1 MIAKCH
7 ESQPSNELK
16 KKMELAGRPNYL
28 TVLILFSLQPGFAT
42 NSLGASV
49 LGQRSSMAPEM
60 DPLEYTAADMSL
72 STLYLHELHRR
83 QVS

>member
-1 MIAKCH
+1 M
-7 ESQPSNELK
+7 
-16 KKMELAGRPNYL
+16 MELAGRRSYL
-28 TVLILFSLQPGFAT
+28 TVLILFSLQQGFTT
-42 NSLGASV
+42 NSLGTSMF
-49 LGQRSSMAPEM
+49 GQHSSMAPEM

>member
-1 MIAKCH
+1 M
-7 ESQPSNELK
+7 
-16 KKMELAGRPNYL
+16 
-28 TVLILFSLQPGFAT
+28 FSH
-42 NSLGASV
+42 
-49 LGQRSSMAPEM
+49 RSSIAPEM

>member
-1 MIAKCH
+1 MI
-7 ESQPSNELK
+7 
-16 KKMELAGRPNYL
+16 ELAGRPGYL
-28 TVLILFSLQPGFAT
+28 IAFILFSLQQGFPT
-42 NSLGASV
+42 NSLGAS
-49 LGQRSSMAPEM
+49 LFGQQSSMAPEM

>member
-1 MIAKCH
+1 M
-7 ESQPSNELK
+7 
-16 KKMELAGRPNYL
+16 MELVGRPSYL
-28 TVLILFSLQPGFAT
+28 TGLLLFSLQQGFTT
-42 NSLGASV
+42 NSLGTSV
-49 LGQRSSMAPEM
+49 FGQHSSMAPEM